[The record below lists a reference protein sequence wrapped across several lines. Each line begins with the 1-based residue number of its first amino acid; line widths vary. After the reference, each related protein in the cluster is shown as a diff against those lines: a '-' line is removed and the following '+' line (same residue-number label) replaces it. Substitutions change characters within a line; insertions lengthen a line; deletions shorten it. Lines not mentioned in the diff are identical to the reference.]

1 VPVPLAKHALN
12 HEVMWCFGMYSQQLT
27 LLLIPLT
34 LMLLISYFLRHLLG
48 RMHMPSLLAPLIIGF
63 AFQLIP
69 FLQTFKDVAS
79 GEAYSLLSQLG
90 IIFLLFLVGLRLN
103 IGELRRLSIHIIA
116 LSILN
121 LAFSTILG
129 FLILLTFGY
138 PPLISLIVS
147 TALATVAE
155 TTIAPI
161 LDELGVIKTKV
172 ATLVLGPGVIDDV
185 VEVVI
190 ASLASLIIGS
200 GEYAMNPLFL
210 IAGLL
215 MLVALAIL
223 FHRFILP
230 LTVHTNRKIGEFQLF
245 YLMISA
251 SFLFTCISQH
261 FGLGILLGA
270 IVSGLVFQVSLKQL
284 DSDLTTPSALTAI
297 AYGLLGPIFF
307 FGVGLS
313 VSFSTFMDLEGFQLI
328 SWLLSANFIGKFLAT
343 VIVGKI
349 INLNAKSIVLIGLG
363 LSAKFSM
370 GIIPV
375 QTFYSA
381 KLIDQRLFSAFI
393 AVSTI
398 TTVIIPPLLSFI
410 INKWRESIA

>member
-1 VPVPLAKHALN
+1 
-12 HEVMWCFGMYSQQLT
+12 
-27 LLLIPLT
+27 
-34 LMLLISYFLRHLLG
+34 
-48 RMHMPSLLAPLIIGF
+48 MPSLLAPLIVGF
-63 AFQLIP
+63 TFQLIP
-69 FLQTFKDVAS
+69 FLQTFKDIAS
-79 GEAYSLLSQLG
+79 GETYCFLSQLG

-121 LAFSTILG
+121 LAFSTLLG
-129 FLILLTFGY
+129 FLILFAFGY

-190 ASLASLIIGS
+190 ASLASLIAGS
-200 GEYAMNPLFL
+200 DEYIVNPLFL
-210 IAGLL
+210 AAGLL
-215 MLVALAIL
+215 MLTALAVL
-223 FHRFILP
+223 FHCLILP
-230 LTVHTNRKIGEFQLF
+230 LTVHPNRKIGEFQLF
-245 YLMISA
+245 CLMISA
-251 SFLFTCISQH
+251 SLLFTCTSQY

-270 IVSGLVFQVSLKQL
+270 IVSGLIFQVSLKKL
-284 DSDLTTPSALTAI
+284 DSNPSASSALTAV

-313 VSFSTFMDLEGFQLI
+313 VSFSAIIALEGFQLI
-328 SWLLSANFIGKFLAT
+328 SWLLLANFIGKFLSAI
-343 VIVGKI
+343 IVGKI
-349 INLNAKSIVLIGLG
+349 INLNAKSMILIGLG

-375 QTFYSA
+375 QIFYSA
-381 KLIDQRLFSAFI
+381 KLIDQRLFSSFI

-398 TTVIIPPLLSFI
+398 TTAIIPPLLSFI
-410 INKWRESIA
+410 INRWREGIA

>member
-1 VPVPLAKHALN
+1 
-12 HEVMWCFGMYSQQLT
+12 MFSQQLT

-34 LMLLISYFLRHLLG
+34 LMLLISYLLRHLLG
-48 RMHMPSLLAPLIIGF
+48 RVHMPSLLAPLIVGF

-69 FLQTFKDVAS
+69 FLQTFKGVVF
-79 GEAYSLLSQLG
+79 GEAYGFLSQLG
-90 IIFLLFLVGLRLN
+90 IILLLFLVGLHLN
-103 IGELRRLSIHIIA
+103 LGELRRLSIHIII

-121 LAFSTILG
+121 LAFSTVLG
-129 FLILLTFGY
+129 FFALLAFSY

-185 VEVVI
+185 AEVVI
-190 ASLASLIIGS
+190 ASLASLITGL
-200 GEYAMNPLFL
+200 GEYAVNPSFL
-210 IAGLL
+210 ATGLL
-215 MLVALAIL
+215 MLAALAVL

-230 LTVHTNRKIGEFQLF
+230 LTVHPNRKIGEFQLF
-245 YLMISA
+245 CLMISA
-251 SFLFTCISQH
+251 SLLFTCISQY

-270 IVSGLVFQVSLKQL
+270 IISGLIFQFSLKQS
-284 DSDLTTPSALTAI
+284 DSNPSAPSALIAM

-313 VSFSTFMDLEGFQLI
+313 VSFSAIVALEGFQLI
-328 SWLLSANFIGKFLAT
+328 SWLLSANFIGKFLAAA
-343 VIVGKI
+343 IVGKI
-349 INLNAKSIVLIGLG
+349 INLNVKSMVLIGLG

-375 QTFYSA
+375 QIFYSA

-398 TTVIIPPLLSFI
+398 TTAIIPPLLSFI
-410 INKWRESIA
+410 VNRWRESIA

>member
-1 VPVPLAKHALN
+1 
-12 HEVMWCFGMYSQQLT
+12 MYSQQLA

-34 LMLLISYFLRHLLG
+34 LMLLISYLLRHLLG
-48 RMHMPSLLAPLIIGF
+48 RMHMPSLLAPLIVGF

-79 GEAYSLLSQLG
+79 GEAYGFLSQLG
-90 IIFLLFLVGLRLN
+90 IILLLFLVGFRLN
-103 IGELRRLSIHIIA
+103 MGELRRLSIHIIA

-129 FLILLTFGY
+129 FFTLLVFGY

-161 LDELGVIKTKV
+161 LDELGVIKTKA
-172 ATLVLGPGVIDDV
+172 ATLVLGPGVIDDI

-190 ASLASLIIGS
+190 ASLASLTAGS
-200 GEYAMNPLFL
+200 SEHAVNPLFL
-210 IAGLL
+210 TAGLL
-215 MLVALAIL
+215 MLAALVIL
-223 FHRFILP
+223 FHRLILP
-230 LTVHTNRKIGEFQLF
+230 LAVHPNRKIGEFQLF
-245 YLMISA
+245 CLMISA
-251 SFLFTCISQH
+251 SFLFTCISQY

-270 IVSGLVFQVSLKQL
+270 IVSGIVFQASLKQL
-284 DSDLTTPSALTAI
+284 DSNLSAPSALTAI

-313 VSFSTFMDLEGFQLI
+313 VSFSTQGFQLI
-328 SWLLSANFIGKFLAT
+328 FWLLLANFIGKFLAAI
-343 VIVGKI
+343 IVGKI
-349 INLNAKSIVLIGLG
+349 INLNVKSMILIGLG

-375 QTFYSA
+375 QIFYSA
-381 KLIDQRLFSAFI
+381 NLIDQRLFSAFI

-398 TTVIIPPLLSFI
+398 TTAVIPPLLSSI
-410 INKWRESIA
+410 INRWRESIA

>member
-1 VPVPLAKHALN
+1 
-12 HEVMWCFGMYSQQLT
+12 MYSQQIT

-34 LMLLISYFLRHLLG
+34 LMLLISYLLRHLLG
-48 RMHMPSLLAPLIIGF
+48 RMHMPSLLAPLIVGF

-79 GEAYSLLSQLG
+79 GEAYGFLSQLG

-103 IGELRRLSIHIIA
+103 IGELRRLLIHIIM

-121 LAFSTILG
+121 LAFSTVLS
-129 FLILLTFGY
+129 FFTLIAFGY

-161 LDELGVIKTKV
+161 LDELEVIKTKV
-172 ATLVLGPGVIDDV
+172 ATLMLGPGVIDDV
-185 VEVVI
+185 VEVII
-190 ASLASLIIGS
+190 ASLASLIVGS
-200 GEYAMNPLFL
+200 SGHTANLLFL
-210 IAGLL
+210 AAGLL
-215 MLVALAIL
+215 ILIALVFL
-223 FHRFILP
+223 FHRLILP
-230 LTVHTNRKIGEFQLF
+230 LTVHSNRKIGEFQLF
-245 YLMISA
+245 CLMISA
-251 SFLFTCISQH
+251 SFLFTSISQY

-270 IVSGLVFQVSLKQL
+270 IVSGLIFQVSLKQL
-284 DSDLTTPSALTAI
+284 DYNPSAPSALTAI
-297 AYGLLGPIFF
+297 AYGFLGPVFF

-313 VSFSTFMDLEGFQLI
+313 VSFLTLVDLEGFQLI
-328 SWLLSANFIGKFLAT
+328 LCLLSANFIGKFLAAI
-343 VIVGKI
+343 IVGKMV
-349 INLNAKSIVLIGLG
+349 NLNAKSMVLIGLG

-375 QTFYSA
+375 QIFYSA
-381 KLIDQRLFSAFI
+381 KLTDQRLFSAFI

-398 TTVIIPPLLSFI
+398 TTAIIPPLLSFI
-410 INKWRESIA
+410 IGRWRESIA

>member
-1 VPVPLAKHALN
+1 
-12 HEVMWCFGMYSQQLT
+12 
-27 LLLIPLT
+27 
-34 LMLLISYFLRHLLG
+34 
-48 RMHMPSLLAPLIIGF
+48 MPSLLAPLIVGF
-63 AFQLIP
+63 TFQLIP
-69 FLQTFKDVAS
+69 FLQTLKDVAS
-79 GEAYSLLSQLG
+79 GEAYGFLSQLG

-103 IGELRRLSIHIIA
+103 IGELRSLSIHIIA

-121 LAFSTILG
+121 LAFSTVLG
-129 FLILLTFGY
+129 FLTLLAFGY

-161 LDELGVIKTKV
+161 LDELGVIRTKV

-190 ASLASLIIGS
+190 ASLASLIAGS
-200 GEYAMNPLFL
+200 GGYAVNPLFL
-210 IAGLL
+210 AAGLL
-215 MLVALAIL
+215 TLIALVIL
-223 FHRFILP
+223 FHRLILP
-230 LTVHTNRKIGEFQLF
+230 STVHPNRKIGEFQLF
-245 YLMISA
+245 CLMISA
-251 SFLFTCISQH
+251 SFLFTCISQY

-284 DSDLTTPSALTAI
+284 DSNPSTLSALTAI

-313 VSFSTFMDLEGFQLI
+313 VSFSTLIDLEGFQLI
-328 SWLLSANFIGKFLAT
+328 SWLLLANFIGKLLAA

-349 INLNAKSIVLIGLG
+349 VDLNAKSMVIIGLG

-375 QTFYSA
+375 QIFYSA

-398 TTVIIPPLLSFI
+398 TTAIIPPLLSYI
-410 INKWRESIA
+410 INRWRESIA

>member
-1 VPVPLAKHALN
+1 MV
-12 HEVMWCFGMYSQQLT
+12 
-27 LLLIPLT
+27 
-34 LMLLISYFLRHLLG
+34 
-48 RMHMPSLLAPLIIGF
+48 GF

-69 FLQTFKDVAS
+69 FLQTFKDIAS
-79 GEAYSLLSQLG
+79 GEAYGFLSQLG
-90 IIFLLFLVGLRLN
+90 IILLLFLVGFRLN
-103 IGELRRLSIHIIA
+103 MGELRRLSIHIIA

-129 FLILLTFGY
+129 FFTLLVFGY

-161 LDELGVIKTKV
+161 LDELGVIKTKA
-172 ATLVLGPGVIDDV
+172 ATLVLGPGVIDDI

-190 ASLASLIIGS
+190 ASLASLTAGS
-200 GEYAMNPLFL
+200 GEHAVNPLFL
-210 IAGLL
+210 TAGLL
-215 MLVALAIL
+215 TLVALVIL
-223 FHRFILP
+223 FHRLILP
-230 LTVHTNRKIGEFQLF
+230 LAVHPNRKIGEFQLF
-245 YLMISA
+245 CLMISA
-251 SFLFTCISQH
+251 SFLFTCISQY

-270 IVSGLVFQVSLKQL
+270 IVSGIVFQASLKQL
-284 DSDLTTPSALTAI
+284 DSNLSAPSALTAI

-313 VSFSTFMDLEGFQLI
+313 VSFSTQGFQLI
-328 SWLLSANFIGKFLAT
+328 FWLLLANFIGKFLAAI
-343 VIVGKI
+343 IVGKI
-349 INLNAKSIVLIGLG
+349 INLNAKSMILIGLG

-375 QTFYSA
+375 QIFYSA
-381 KLIDQRLFSAFI
+381 NLIDQRLFSAFI

-398 TTVIIPPLLSFI
+398 TTAVIPPLLSFI
-410 INKWRESIA
+410 INRWRESIA